1 MRPEGKRTHV
11 AETFGAPSEGK
22 SALKVGATSHVGLVR
37 RDNEDAYCSIELF
50 SGDAARL
57 YLAGVADGMGGGVLG
72 GVASRL
78 ALDTAAKS
86 LTALS
91 SGIPGLPKD
100 EYISALHGAVVAANL
115 AVCRFARERLHGS
128 PMGTTLTLALIYWDE
143 RKRRGDLFCAHVGDS
158 RIYLV
163 HGPGRRRPEL
173 AGDGHEPVGTAPVA
187 VSARAR
193 RKKRYTLSSGLL
205 RSGAL
210 SRSASGATRV
220 RGRLLRRVHADQAGG
235 GLQDETEASPS
246 APKVEQVTLDHSVV
260 GELLR
265 LGEIDEREAMTHPRR
280 NLLTQAVGTSDGIA
294 VDLQQR
300 RLFPGDA
307 VVLCTDGLTSLV
319 EREEIGRLVA
329 AAKEPQHAALQLA
342 ELANARGGFDNV
354 TVVVIFL

>member
-1 MRPEGKRTHV
+1 M
-11 AETFGAPSEGK
+11 
-22 SALKVGATSHVGLVR
+22 KVGATSHVGLVR
-37 RDNEDAYCSIELF
+37 RDNEDAYCLMDLF
-50 SGDAARL
+50 SGDTARL

-78 ALDTAAKS
+78 ALDVAVKS
-86 LTALS
+86 LTSLS
-91 SGIPGLPKD
+91 SRISNLRTD

-115 AVCRFARERLHGS
+115 AVCRFARERLHDS
-128 PMGTTLTLALIYWDE
+128 SMGTTLTLALIHWDE
-143 RKRRGDLFCAHVGDS
+143 REHRGDLFCAHVGDS

-163 HGPGRRRPEL
+163 HGRGRRGTDL
-173 AGDGHEPVGTAPVA
+173 AGDGHDSLAAAPVTL
-187 VSARAR
+187 SARAHR
-193 RKKRYTLSSGLL
+193 ETRYTLSSGSL
-205 RSGAL
+205 RSGTL
-210 SRSASGATRV
+210 SGSPSRGTRA
-220 RGRLLRRVHADQAGG
+220 RGRLRKRVCADRVGGRR
-235 GLQDETEASPS
+235 DETEASPL
-246 APKVEQVTLDHSVV
+246 AQKVEQVTMDHSVV

-300 RLFPGDA
+300 RLSPGDA

-319 EREEIGRLVA
+319 EREEIGWLVA
-329 AAKEPQHAALQLA
+329 EAKEPQHAALQLA